1 VYTLQEGSRLIGVE
15 CVICFVEFQ
24 VLSQARFLMTRLE
37 TGYPGQN
44 VCVTFIGVVFVIGF
58 GSAAVAPCILLEAR
72 IWREFGSAI
81 IGSEI

>member
-1 VYTLQEGSRLIGVE
+1 M
-15 CVICFVEFQ
+15 
-24 VLSQARFLMTRLE
+24 ARLE

-44 VCVTFIGVVFVIGF
+44 VYVTFIGVVFGIGF